1 MRSILTIRV
10 YFCAKFM
17 LLYSFV
23 IDFPIL
29 RDVIEIGMLVPTS
42 TARL

>member
-23 IDFPIL
+23 IDFPIFGV
-29 RDVIEIGMLVPTS
+29 VIEIGTLVPTS
-42 TARL
+42 TAWL